1 MEILSLSENA
11 KAEYCASVVRIGELK
26 PVENSDFLCQTI
38 VDGYSMVVR
47 KDEVKEGDLMVYCCN
62 ETQLNKEFLSVNNLF
77 ELSSRELNANYQEVE
92 ALMAEGK
99 EDEAKRK
106 VGFFNKHG
114 RVKMIRLRG
123 CPSMGFLVSQKAIA
137 RWKPDFA
144 TLNLEDYVGKDFD
157 TICGDLFIK
166 VYVPF
171 VQPKREHGPRIDKSQ
186 RYDRMIDGEFHL
198 HYETEPLNKNIGLF
212 KPSDIV
218 TITCKQHGTSFV
230 IANVQVKCPKTLKT
244 NIKWLKNLFD
254 KLYAK
259 LPGKWQ
265 KYTVGYGNVYSSR
278 TVIKNQFINLGV
290 DSQGTGEADIW
301 GEYNT
306 LLKDF
311 VENGMSIYGEICGY
325 LTGVQQMIQKEYDYG
340 CQEGE
345 NFVMIYRI
353 TSKDENGRV
362 REWNVMDVKQWTE
375 NLVAAHPELTKR
387 VKPINVLY
395 HGALKDLYPDLPI
408 DEHWHEN
415 LLERMKSDTEKF
427 GMEQNEPL
435 CRKKVP
441 REGICI
447 RIDDDSV
454 SECFKLKCVKFLEKE
469 RTLIDKGEVDI
480 ETASAYGD
488 VNG

>member
-1 MEILSLSENA
+1 
-11 KAEYCASVVRIGELK
+11 
-26 PVENSDFLCQTI
+26 
-38 VDGYSMVVR
+38 
-47 KDEVKEGDLMVYCCN
+47 
-62 ETQLNKEFLSVNNLF
+62 
-77 ELSSRELNANYQEVE
+77 
-92 ALMAEGK
+92 
-99 EDEAKRK
+99 
-106 VGFFNKHG
+106 
-114 RVKMIRLRG
+114 
-123 CPSMGFLVSQKAIA
+123 MGFLVSQKAIA

-171 VQPKREHGPRIDKSQ
+171 VQPKLEHGPRIDKSQ

-198 HYETEPLNKNIGLF
+198 HYETEPLNKNIGIL

-230 IANVQVKCPKTLKT
+230 IANVQVKYPKTLKT

-259 LPGKWQ
+259 LPEKWQ

-375 NLVAAHPELTKR
+375 NLVAAHPELAKR

-435 CRKKVP
+435 CNKKVP

-488 VNG
+488 VN